1 MTKVMMIMGMICEMV
16 MVVVVMMIR
25 MMKVMSCRTSS
36 LGLGQGELDQDLDK
50 YSHKIEHND

>member
-16 MVVVVMMIR
+16 VVVMIR